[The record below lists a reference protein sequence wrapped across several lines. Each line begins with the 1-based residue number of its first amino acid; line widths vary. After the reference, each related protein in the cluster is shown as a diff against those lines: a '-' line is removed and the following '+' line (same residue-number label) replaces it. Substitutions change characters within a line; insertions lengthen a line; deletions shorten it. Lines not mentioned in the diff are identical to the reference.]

1 MSGEEPRHRLDP
13 DRAAAESASQRLD
26 PDRAAA
32 ESAAPRRA
40 NRPPPPEIDVR
51 RYRWAIGILGLALV
65 IAFSVYRVTS
75 RVPATA
81 GVPAGQRLHFF
92 AAPLAA
98 SNLNGDANLDPPCTF
113 AQHDPRALNVC
124 LLVQR
129 APLVLAFFSPS
140 SEDCRT
146 QVDTLQSVGR
156 QFRSGR
162 VQFAAVAVRSGHA
175 QIAALVRSHHWTVPV
190 AYDRD
195 GAVGGIYNV
204 AVCPLLELARRGG
217 KVADR
222 LIGNHWL
229 DQQALGAE
237 VRERL
242 AG

>member
-1 MSGEEPRHRLDP
+1 
-13 DRAAAESASQRLD
+13 
-26 PDRAAA
+26 
-32 ESAAPRRA
+32 
-40 NRPPPPEIDVR
+40 
-51 RYRWAIGILGLALV
+51 
-65 IAFSVYRVTS
+65 
-75 RVPATA
+75 
-81 GVPAGQRLHFF
+81 
-92 AAPLAA
+92 
-98 SNLNGDANLDPPCTF
+98 
-113 AQHDPRALNVC
+113 
-124 LLVQR
+124 
-129 APLVLAFFSPS
+129 
-140 SEDCRT
+140 
-146 QVDTLQSVGR
+146 
-156 QFRSGR
+156 